1 MSFFADIMQPGGGVM
16 LIPFVRAVI
25 AVLLCCCIAGAAM
38 DVARIHMIVLSFL
51 SSGLL
56 FSLSLFEKEFNKV
69 HGRGSSSGKVP
80 PASSSSSAKASEE
93 KTD

>member
-1 MSFFADIMQPGGGVM
+1 MSFFSDIMQPGGGVM

-51 SSGLL
+51 SAGLL

-69 HGRGSSSGKVP
+69 HGRGGGNSGKVP
-80 PASSSSSAKASEE
+80 QASSSAKTSEE
-93 KTD
+93 KSD